1 MTYKQLPDVSQVQNM
16 AEVVPE
22 NYLPNGNDII
32 FNQDKTMYQNIEPVI
47 NQVVSTFIPNTVTQW
62 NYQMNAV
69 QPPQTTD
76 EELQR
81 KISTVSTVSN
91 LSSLSSD
98 SVQGL
103 VLQDI
108 QHHAIIHE
116 ENSLQNNQT
125 IYAPNQE
132 VININQSDNLNY
144 CNSQSPSNDAYLSNV
159 QPYNQETQIYQN
171 YNNQVNFPEETCQ
184 VEEKCLNNVE
194 PSINTAE
201 SDKQNLR

>member
-1 MTYKQLPDVSQVQNM
+1 MTYKQLSDVNQVQNLV
-16 AEVVPE
+16 EVLPE
-22 NYLPNGNDII
+22 NYLPNGSDII
-32 FNQDKTMYQNIEPVI
+32 FNQDSTMYQNIEPAI
-47 NQVVSTFIPNTVTQW
+47 NQVGSTFIPSTITQW

-76 EELQR
+76 DELQR

-116 ENSLQNNQT
+116 ENSLQNIYVQNQD
-125 IYAPNQE
+125 
-132 VININQSDNLNY
+132 VINTNQSDNLNY
-144 CNSQSPSNDAYLSNV
+144 CNSQSSSNEAYSSNV
-159 QPYNQETQIYQN
+159 QPFNQETQIYHN
-171 YNNQVNFPEETCQ
+171 YNNQINFPEETCK

-201 SDKQNLR
+201 FDKQTLR